1 MPLAIRTSAP
11 KPAMT
16 STATTAKPIRKPR
29 MNISSYTGVTVM
41 VTANSSAH
49 EPNRDCGDFQTLY
62 TKDMSL
68 QCAPDKTITLIGLMG
83 VGKTTVGRRL
93 AQALD
98 LPFRDA
104 DEEIERAA
112 GRSVSEI
119 FADFGEAGFREG
131 ERKVIARL
139 LQEPP
144 MVLALGGGA
153 FVDPDTRAL
162 IKAHATSVWL
172 TADVETLVARV
183 KRRDSR
189 PLLRGRNPRTVL
201 GELLEK
207 RTPAYAEAD
216 LHVDAGGSS
225 HQGTLDRILEALN
238 TMNQHNV

>member
-1 MPLAIRTSAP
+1 
-11 KPAMT
+11 
-16 STATTAKPIRKPR
+16 
-29 MNISSYTGVTVM
+29 MNIPSWTDVTAQ
-41 VTANSSAH
+41 VTANSSAQ

-112 GRSVSEI
+112 GRTVSEI
-119 FADFGEAGFREG
+119 FADFGETGFREG

-153 FVDPDTRAL
+153 FVDPETRAL
-162 IKAHATSVWL
+162 IKAQATSIWL
-172 TADVETLVARV
+172 TADVDTLVARV
-183 KRRDSR
+183 NRRDTR
-189 PLLRGRNPRTVL
+189 PLLRGKNPKTVL
-201 GELLEK
+201 SELLDK

-216 LHVDAGGSS
+216 VHVDAGGSS
-225 HQGTLDRILEALN
+225 HQGTLDRIIEALK
-238 TMNQHNV
+238 TLHQHNV